1 MNLVGIESKA
11 DPIGSDSLLFNANSV
26 IYFSYIGP
34 KQVNFQ
40 CDDDEVRSVL
50 DQHA

>member
-11 DPIGSDSLLFNANSV
+11 DPIGSESLLFSANSA
-26 IYFSYIGP
+26 IYFIYIGP
-34 KQVNFQ
+34 EQVNFQ